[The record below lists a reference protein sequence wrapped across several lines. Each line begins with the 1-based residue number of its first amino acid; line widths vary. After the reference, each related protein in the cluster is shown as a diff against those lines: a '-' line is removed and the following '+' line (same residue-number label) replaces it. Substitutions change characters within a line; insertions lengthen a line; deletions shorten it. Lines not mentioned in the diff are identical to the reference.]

1 MGKIDTHKLAIDGK
15 DQKNLRGDPIT
26 NDRYFSK
33 DFMQKEWDHMWTKVW
48 LIAGREVQI
57 KEPGDYIVH
66 DLISESVI
74 IVRQDDGSIKG
85 FYNSCA
91 HRGQRLVN
99 FDSSQES
106 FRCPYHDW
114 QFGLNGDVIGCPDP
128 DDFPEGSPIGKRK
141 LVEVRVDTWDG
152 FIFYTMNDK
161 APELLEYLDP
171 LPEIYKN
178 HNFKDQIRAQWVR
191 VELDVNWKFFC
202 DNFNES
208 YHTRFVH
215 PQVPSVIDQDHFT
228 SRYEMFPKGHA
239 RIIQM
244 GRPSLRDRVAEGE
257 DHPFKGILE
266 DWGVDT
272 SKYKDYETLSEQ
284 GWVDLKKAKRE
295 NYKEKGYYHYENLSD
310 EELTESPFQFIF
322 PKIAMGVQ
330 ADGCILLNWFP
341 HPTDPEKCYF
351 DLWDMGYPI
360 GGSAKG
366 IGKTGRDNNQEFNST
381 SAGIGETGRTSNQ
394 EYFSRTKVNPIILQE
409 VELDFRDYDNGKGV
423 EDLWDHVVYQDWQLT
438 DGLRRGVRSRGYQEP
453 YLASQETRVRFFHE
467 KLHDYLNGNPPK

>member
-1 MGKIDTHKLAIDGK
+1 M
-15 DQKNLRGDPIT
+15 
-26 NDRYFSK
+26 
-33 DFMQKEWDHMWTKVW
+33 
-48 LIAGREVQI
+48 
-57 KEPGDYIVH
+57 
-66 DLISESVI
+66 
-74 IVRQDDGSIKG
+74 
-85 FYNSCA
+85 
-91 HRGQRLVN
+91 
-99 FDSSQES
+99 
-106 FRCPYHDW
+106 
-114 QFGLNGDVIGCPDP
+114 
-128 DDFPEGSPIGKRK
+128 
-141 LVEVRVDTWDG
+141 
-152 FIFYTMNDK
+152 
-161 APELLEYLDP
+161 
-171 LPEIYKN
+171 
-178 HNFKDQIRAQWVR
+178 
-191 VELDVNWKFFC
+191 NWKFFC

-244 GRPSLRDRVAEGE
+244 GRPSLRDRVDEGE

-272 SKYKDYETLSEQ
+272 SKYEDYETLSEQ
-284 GWVDLKKAKRE
+284 GWTDLKKAKRK
-295 NYKEKGYYHYENLSD
+295 NYKEKGYHHYENLSD

-322 PKIAMGVQ
+322 PNIAMGVQ

-360 GGSAKG
+360 GGYAKG
-366 IGKTGRDNNQEFNST
+366 IGKTGRDSDQEFNST

-409 VELDFRDYDNGKGV
+409 VELDFRDYDDGKGV

-467 KLHDYLNGNPPK
+467 KLHDYLNGSPPK

>member
-26 NDRYFSK
+26 SDRYFSK

-202 DNFNES
+202 DNINES

-284 GWVDLKKAKRE
+284 GWMDLKKAKRE

-322 PKIAMGVQ
+322 PNIAMGVQ

-453 YLASQETRVRFFHE
+453 YLSSQETRVRFFHE

>member
-15 DQKNLRGDPIT
+15 DFKNVRGDPIT

-33 DFMQKEWDHMWTKVW
+33 DFMQKEWDNMWTKVW
-48 LIAGREVQI
+48 LIAGREIQI

-66 DLISESVI
+66 DLITESVI

-99 FDSSQES
+99 FDSSQDS

-152 FIFYTMNDK
+152 FIFYTMNDE

-178 HNFKDQIRAQWVR
+178 HNFKNQIRAQWVR

-215 PQVPSVIDQDHFT
+215 PQVPSEIDQDHFT

-244 GRPSLRDRVAEGE
+244 GRPSLRDRVDENE

-272 SKYKDYETLSEQ
+272 SKYKDYETLSDQ
-284 GWVDLKKAKRE
+284 GWIDLKKAKRK
-295 NYKEKGYYHYENLSD
+295 NYKEKGYHHYENLSD

-322 PKIAMGVQ
+322 PNIAMGVQ

-366 IGKTGRDNNQEFNST
+366 IGKTGRDTNEEFKST

>member
-15 DQKNLRGDPIT
+15 DFKNLRGDPIT

-33 DFMQKEWDHMWTKVW
+33 DFMQKEWDNMWTKIW
-48 LIAGREVQI
+48 LIAGREIQI

-66 DLISESVI
+66 DLITESVI

-99 FDSSQES
+99 FDSSQDS

-152 FIFYTMNDK
+152 FIFYTMNDE

-178 HNFKDQIRAQWVR
+178 HNFKNQIRAQWVR

-244 GRPSLRDRVAEGE
+244 GRPSLRDRVDENE

-272 SKYKDYETLSEQ
+272 SKYKDYETLSDQ
-284 GWVDLKKAKRE
+284 GWIDLKKAKRK
-295 NYKEKGYYHYENLSD
+295 NYKEKGYNHYENLSD

-322 PKIAMGVQ
+322 PNIAMGVQ

-366 IGKTGRDNNQEFNST
+366 IGKTGRDTNEEFKST

>member
-178 HNFKDQIRAQWVR
+178 HNFKNQIRAQWVR

-228 SRYEMFPKGHA
+228 SRYEMFPKVHP

-284 GWVDLKKAKRE
+284 GWMDLKKAKRE

-322 PKIAMGVQ
+322 PNIAMGVQ

-366 IGKTGRDNNQEFNST
+366 IGKTGRDNDQEFNST

-453 YLASQETRVRFFHE
+453 YLSSQETRVRFFHE

>member
-1 MGKIDTHKLAIDGK
+1 MGKIDTHNLAIDGK

-33 DFMQKEWDHMWTKVW
+33 DFMAKEWDKMWTKVW

-66 DLISESVI
+66 DLVTESVI
-74 IVRQDDGSIKG
+74 IVRQKDGSIKG

-99 FDSSQES
+99 FDSSQDS

-114 QFGLNGDVIGCPDP
+114 QYGLNGDVIGCPDP
-128 DDFPEGSPIGKRK
+128 DDYPEGSPIGKKK

-152 FIFYTMNDK
+152 FIFYTMSDE

-244 GRPSLRDRVAEGE
+244 GRPSLRDRISEGE
-257 DHPFKGILE
+257 DHPFKMILE
-266 DWGVDT
+266 DWGVDI
-272 SKYKDYETLSEQ
+272 SKYPDYETLSEQ
-284 GWVDLKKAKRE
+284 GWLDFKRSQ
-295 NYKEKGYYHYENLSD
+295 KEKL
-310 EELTESPFQFIF
+310 
-322 PKIAMGVQ
+322 
-330 ADGCILLNWFP
+330 
-341 HPTDPEKCYF
+341 
-351 DLWDMGYPI
+351 
-360 GGSAKG
+360 
-366 IGKTGRDNNQEFNST
+366 
-381 SAGIGETGRTSNQ
+381 
-394 EYFSRTKVNPIILQE
+394 
-409 VELDFRDYDNGKGV
+409 
-423 EDLWDHVVYQDWQLT
+423 
-438 DGLRRGVRSRGYQEP
+438 
-453 YLASQETRVRFFHE
+453 
-467 KLHDYLNGNPPK
+467 

>member
-244 GRPSLRDRVAEGE
+244 GRPSLRDRVAEGD

-272 SKYKDYETLSEQ
+272 SKYKDYETLSEK

-310 EELTESPFQFIF
+310 EELTESPFQFVF
-322 PKIAMGVQ
+322 PNIAMRVQ

>member
-1 MGKIDTHKLAIDGK
+1 M
-15 DQKNLRGDPIT
+15 
-26 NDRYFSK
+26 
-33 DFMQKEWDHMWTKVW
+33 
-48 LIAGREVQI
+48 
-57 KEPGDYIVH
+57 
-66 DLISESVI
+66 
-74 IVRQDDGSIKG
+74 
-85 FYNSCA
+85 
-91 HRGQRLVN
+91 
-99 FDSSQES
+99 
-106 FRCPYHDW
+106 
-114 QFGLNGDVIGCPDP
+114 
-128 DDFPEGSPIGKRK
+128 
-141 LVEVRVDTWDG
+141 
-152 FIFYTMNDK
+152 
-161 APELLEYLDP
+161 
-171 LPEIYKN
+171 
-178 HNFKDQIRAQWVR
+178 
-191 VELDVNWKFFC
+191 ELDVNWKFFC

-244 GRPSLRDRVAEGE
+244 GRPSLRDRVDENE

-272 SKYKDYETLSEQ
+272 SKYKDYETLSDQ
-284 GWVDLKKAKRE
+284 GWIDLKKAKRK
-295 NYKEKGYYHYENLSD
+295 NYKEKGYHHYENLSD
-310 EELTESPFQFIF
+310 EELTESHFQFIF
-322 PKIAMGVQ
+322 TNIAMGVQ

-366 IGKTGRDNNQEFNST
+366 IGKTGRDTNEEFKST

>member
-178 HNFKDQIRAQWVR
+178 HNFKNQIRAQWVR

-284 GWVDLKKAKRE
+284 GWMDLKKAKRE

-322 PKIAMGVQ
+322 PNIAMGVQ

-453 YLASQETRVRFFHE
+453 YLSSQETRVRFFHE

>member
-295 NYKEKGYYHYENLSD
+295 NYKGKGYYHYENLSD

-322 PKIAMGVQ
+322 PNIAMGVQ

>member
-1 MGKIDTHKLAIDGK
+1 M
-15 DQKNLRGDPIT
+15 
-26 NDRYFSK
+26 
-33 DFMQKEWDHMWTKVW
+33 
-48 LIAGREVQI
+48 
-57 KEPGDYIVH
+57 
-66 DLISESVI
+66 
-74 IVRQDDGSIKG
+74 
-85 FYNSCA
+85 
-91 HRGQRLVN
+91 
-99 FDSSQES
+99 
-106 FRCPYHDW
+106 
-114 QFGLNGDVIGCPDP
+114 
-128 DDFPEGSPIGKRK
+128 
-141 LVEVRVDTWDG
+141 
-152 FIFYTMNDK
+152 
-161 APELLEYLDP
+161 
-171 LPEIYKN
+171 
-178 HNFKDQIRAQWVR
+178 
-191 VELDVNWKFFC
+191 NWKFFC

-244 GRPSLRDRVAEGE
+244 GRPSLRDRVAKGE

-284 GWVDLKKAKRE
+284 GWMDLKKAKRE

-322 PKIAMGVQ
+322 PNIAMGVQ

-366 IGKTGRDNNQEFNST
+366 IGKTGRDNDQEFNST

-453 YLASQETRVRFFHE
+453 YLSSQETRVRFFHE

>member
-310 EELTESPFQFIF
+310 EELTESPFQFVF
-322 PKIAMGVQ
+322 LNIAMGVQ

-381 SAGIGETGRTSNQ
+381 SAGIGETGRKSNQ

>member
-1 MGKIDTHKLAIDGK
+1 MGKIDIHNLAIDGK
-15 DQKNLRGDPIT
+15 DHKNLRGDPIT
-26 NDRYFSK
+26 SDRYFSK
-33 DFMQKEWDHMWTKVW
+33 DFMQKEWDNMWTKVW

-57 KEPGDYIVH
+57 KEAGDYIVH
-66 DLISESVI
+66 DLVTESVI
-74 IVRQDDGSIKG
+74 IVRQNDGSIKG

-99 FDSSQES
+99 FDSSQDS

-114 QFGLNGDVIGCPDP
+114 QFGLNGDVIGCPDADDYP
-128 DDFPEGSPIGKRK
+128 DGSPVGKRK
-141 LVEVRVDTWDG
+141 LVEVRVDVWDG
-152 FIFYTMNDK
+152 FIFYTMNEE

-171 LPEIYKN
+171 LPKIYKN
-178 HNFKDQIRAQWVR
+178 HTFKNQIRAQWVR

-244 GRPSLRDRVAEGE
+244 GRPSLRDRIPEGE
-257 DHPFKGILE
+257 DHPFKMMLE
-266 DWGVDT
+266 DSGIDI

-284 GWVDLKKAKRE
+284 GWLDLKEAKRK
-295 NYKEKGYYHYENLSD
+295 NYKEKGYHHYENLSD
-310 EELTESPFQFIF
+310 EELTESPFQFVF
-322 PKIAMGVQ
+322 PNIAMGVQ

-341 HPTDPEKCYF
+341 HPTDPEKCFF
-351 DLWDMGYPI
+351 DLWDMGYSI
-360 GGSAKG
+360 DGSAKG
-366 IGKTGRDNNQEFNST
+366 IGKTGRDNDQEFRST
-381 SAGIGETGRTSNQ
+381 SAGIGKKDTYDE
-394 EYFSRTKVNPIILQE
+394 EFISRTKVNPVKLQE
-409 VELDFRDYDNGKGV
+409 VELDFRDYDDGKGV

-438 DGLRRGVRSRGYQEP
+438 NGLRRGVRSRGYQEP
-453 YLASQETRVRFFHE
+453 YLSSQETRVRFFHE
-467 KLHDYLNGNPPK
+467 RLHDYLNGKPPK

>member
-26 NDRYFSK
+26 SDRYFSK

-178 HNFKDQIRAQWVR
+178 HNFKNQIRAQWVR

-284 GWVDLKKAKRE
+284 GWMDLKKAKRE

-322 PKIAMGVQ
+322 PNIAMGVQ

-366 IGKTGRDNNQEFNST
+366 IGKTGRDNDQEFNST

-453 YLASQETRVRFFHE
+453 YLSSQETRVRFFHE

>member
-26 NDRYFSK
+26 NDRYFSR

-178 HNFKDQIRAQWVR
+178 HNFKNQIRAQWVR

-284 GWVDLKKAKRE
+284 GWMDLKKAKRE

-322 PKIAMGVQ
+322 PNIAMGVQ

>member
-15 DQKNLRGDPIT
+15 DFKNLRGDPIT

-33 DFMQKEWDHMWTKVW
+33 DFMQKEWDSMWTKVW
-48 LIAGREVQI
+48 LIAGREIQI

-66 DLISESVI
+66 DLITESVI

-85 FYNSCA
+85 FYKSCA
-91 HRGQRLVN
+91 QRGQRLIN
-99 FDSSQES
+99 FDILQDS

-152 FIFYTMNDK
+152 FIFYTMNDE

-178 HNFKDQIRAQWVR
+178 HNFKNQIRAQWVR

-244 GRPSLRDRVAEGE
+244 GRPSLRDRVDENE

-272 SKYKDYETLSEQ
+272 SKYKDYETLSDQ
-284 GWVDLKKAKRE
+284 GWIDLKKAKRK
-295 NYKEKGYYHYENLSD
+295 NYKEKGYHHYENLSD

-322 PKIAMGVQ
+322 TNIALGVQ

-366 IGKTGRDNNQEFNST
+366 IGKTGRDTNEEFKST

>member
-1 MGKIDTHKLAIDGK
+1 MGKVDTHKLAIDGK
-15 DQKNLRGDPIT
+15 EPSNLRGDPIT

-33 DFMQKEWDHMWTKVW
+33 EFMTKEWDHMWTKVW
-48 LIAGREVQI
+48 LIAGREIQL
-57 KEPGDYIVH
+57 KETGDYIVH
-66 DLISESVI
+66 DLITESVI
-74 IVRQDDGSIKG
+74 IVRQDDGSLKG

-91 HRGQRLVN
+91 HRGQRLVECN
-99 FDSSQES
+99 SFQNS

-114 QFGLNGDVIGCPDP
+114 EFGLDGNVISCPDE
-128 DDFPEGSPIGKRK
+128 DDYPQGSPVGKRK

-152 FIFYTMNDK
+152 FIFYTMNED
-161 APELLEYLDP
+161 APDLMEYLDP

-244 GRPSLRDRVAEGE
+244 GRPSIRDRVPEGE
-257 DHPFKGILE
+257 DHPFKMILE
-266 DWGVDT
+266 DWGIDS
-272 SKYKDYETLSEQ
+272 SKYSDYENLSEQ
-284 GWVDLKKAKRE
+284 GGLDLKEAKRK
-295 NYKEKGYYHYENLSD
+295 NYKEKGYFHYENLSD

-322 PKIAMGVQ
+322 PNIAMGVQ

-341 HPTDPEKCYF
+341 HPTDPEKCFF

-366 IGKTGRDNNQEFNST
+366 IGKTGRDDSQEFTST
-381 SAGIGETGRTSNQ
+381 SAGIGKQDTYEQ
-394 EYFSRTKVNPIILQE
+394 EFISRTKVNPVKLQE
-409 VELDFRDYDNGKGV
+409 VELDIREYDGGKGV

-453 YLASQETRVRFFHE
+453 YLAAQESRVRFFHE
-467 KLHDYLNGNPPK
+467 TLHDYLNGKPPK

>member
-1 MGKIDTHKLAIDGK
+1 MGNVDIHNLTIDGK

-26 NDRYFSK
+26 SDRYFSK
-33 DFMQKEWDHMWTKVW
+33 DFMQKEWDNMWTKVW
-48 LIAGREVQI
+48 LIAGREIQI

-66 DLISESVI
+66 DLITESVI

-99 FDSSQES
+99 FDSSQDS

-152 FIFYTMNDK
+152 FIFYTMNDE

-178 HNFKDQIRAQWVR
+178 HNFKNQIRAQWVR

-244 GRPSLRDRVAEGE
+244 GRPSLRDRVDENE

-272 SKYKDYETLSEQ
+272 SKYKDYETLSDQ
-284 GWVDLKKAKRE
+284 GWIDLKKAKRK
-295 NYKEKGYYHYENLSD
+295 NYKEKGYHHYENLSD

-322 PKIAMGVQ
+322 PNIAMGVQ

-366 IGKTGRDNNQEFNST
+366 IGKTGRDTNEEFKST

>member
-15 DQKNLRGDPIT
+15 DFKNLRGDPIT

-33 DFMQKEWDHMWTKVW
+33 DFMQKEWDNMWTKVW
-48 LIAGREVQI
+48 LIAGREIQI

-66 DLISESVI
+66 DLITESVI

-99 FDSSQES
+99 FDSSQDS

-128 DDFPEGSPIGKRK
+128 DYFPEGSPIGKRK

-152 FIFYTMNDK
+152 FIFYTINYE

-178 HNFKDQIRAQWVR
+178 HNFKNQIRAQWVR

-244 GRPSLRDRVAEGE
+244 GRPSFRDRVDENE

-266 DWGVDT
+266 DCGVDT
-272 SKYKDYETLSEQ
+272 SKYKDYESLSEQ
-284 GWVDLKKAKRE
+284 GWIDLKKAKRK
-295 NYKEKGYYHYENLSD
+295 NYKEKGYHHYENLSD

-322 PKIAMGVQ
+322 PNIAMGVQ

-366 IGKTGRDNNQEFNST
+366 IGKTGRDTNEEFKST

>member
-26 NDRYFSK
+26 SDRYFSK

-178 HNFKDQIRAQWVR
+178 HNFKNQIRAQWVR

-295 NYKEKGYYHYENLSD
+295 NYEEKGYYHYENLSD

-322 PKIAMGVQ
+322 PNIAMGVQ

>member
-1 MGKIDTHKLAIDGK
+1 
-15 DQKNLRGDPIT
+15 
-26 NDRYFSK
+26 
-33 DFMQKEWDHMWTKVW
+33 
-48 LIAGREVQI
+48 
-57 KEPGDYIVH
+57 
-66 DLISESVI
+66 
-74 IVRQDDGSIKG
+74 
-85 FYNSCA
+85 
-91 HRGQRLVN
+91 
-99 FDSSQES
+99 
-106 FRCPYHDW
+106 
-114 QFGLNGDVIGCPDP
+114 
-128 DDFPEGSPIGKRK
+128 
-141 LVEVRVDTWDG
+141 
-152 FIFYTMNDK
+152 MNDK

-310 EELTESPFQFIF
+310 EELTESPFQFVF
-322 PKIAMGVQ
+322 PNIAMGVQ

>member
-178 HNFKDQIRAQWVR
+178 HNFKNQIRAQWVR

-322 PKIAMGVQ
+322 PNIAMGVQ

-341 HPTDPEKCYF
+341 HPTYPEKCYF

-453 YLASQETRVRFFHE
+453 YLSSQETRVRFFHE

>member
-15 DQKNLRGDPIT
+15 DFKNLRGDPIT

-33 DFMQKEWDHMWTKVW
+33 DFMQKEWDNMWTKVW
-48 LIAGREVQI
+48 LIAGREIQI

-66 DLISESVI
+66 DLITESVI

-99 FDSSQES
+99 FDSSQDS

-152 FIFYTMNDK
+152 FIFYTMNDE

-178 HNFKDQIRAQWVR
+178 HNFKNQIRAQWVR

-244 GRPSLRDRVAEGE
+244 GRPSLRDRVDENE

-272 SKYKDYETLSEQ
+272 SKYKDYETLSDQ
-284 GWVDLKKAKRE
+284 GWIDLKKAKRK
-295 NYKEKGYYHYENLSD
+295 NYKEKGYHHYENLSD

-322 PKIAMGVQ
+322 PNIAMGVQ

-366 IGKTGRDNNQEFNST
+366 IGKTGRDTNEEFKST

-409 VELDFRDYDNGKGV
+409 VELGFRDYDNGKGV

-453 YLASQETRVRFFHE
+453 YLSSQETRVRFFHE

>member
-15 DQKNLRGDPIT
+15 NQKNLRGDPIT

-33 DFMQKEWDHMWTKVW
+33 DFMQKEWDSMWTKVW
-48 LIAGREVQI
+48 LIAGREIQI

-66 DLISESVI
+66 DLITESVI
-74 IVRQDDGSIKG
+74 IVRQNDGSIKG

-99 FDSSQES
+99 FDSSQDS

-152 FIFYTMNDK
+152 FIFYTMNNE

-178 HNFKDQIRAQWVR
+178 HNFKNQIRAQWVR

-244 GRPSLRDRVAEGE
+244 GRPSLRDRVDEGE

-272 SKYKDYETLSEQ
+272 SKYEDYETLSEQ
-284 GWVDLKKAKRE
+284 GWTDLKKAKRK
-295 NYKEKGYYHYENLSD
+295 NYKEKGYHHYENLSD

-322 PKIAMGVQ
+322 PNIAMGVQ

-360 GGSAKG
+360 GGYAKG
-366 IGKTGRDNNQEFNST
+366 IGKTGRDSDQEFNST

-409 VELDFRDYDNGKGV
+409 VELDFRDYDDGKGV

>member
-178 HNFKDQIRAQWVR
+178 HNFKNQIRAQWVR

-284 GWVDLKKAKRE
+284 GWMDLKKAKRE

-322 PKIAMGVQ
+322 PNIAMGVQ

-341 HPTDPEKCYF
+341 HPTAPEKCYF

-366 IGKTGRDNNQEFNST
+366 IGKTGRDNDQEFNST

>member
-26 NDRYFSK
+26 SDRYFSK

-272 SKYKDYETLSEQ
+272 SKYKDYETLSEK

-310 EELTESPFQFIF
+310 EELTESPFQFVF
-322 PKIAMGVQ
+322 PNIAMGVQ